1 MASIVKRSSGWQVQ
15 IRKQGYQPISKR
27 FEKKADAIIWARIT
41 ESEMDRGVFID
52 HSEAEKTAYGLPP
65 IL

>member
-1 MASIVKRSSGWQVQ
+1 MASITKHTSGWQVQ

-27 FEKKADAIIWARIT
+27 FDADVWARIT

-52 HSEAEKTAYGLPP
+52 RSEAE
-65 IL
+65 I